1 MQMEET
7 PQRQDSFISKIFN
20 CCMTR
25 DTLDFEIRDDE
36 SITSRDNSLLIKS
49 KNELEKEFSLF
60 PASIIREEEQ
70 NKIEFTKDG
79 LLEFFSSIQNLNY
92 ENIYEE
98 NDIKISKANSS
109 IITDKFPLIRCQI
122 TKNKSF
128 FAKVPSIRKVI
139 DTLLNPEIRKKWDNN
154 IKDYRII
161 EKINNNS
168 EIVKIITNR
177 QPPLISEKEFYNKR
191 IEIEN
196 DGIYYLF
203 SSSIPESTNFIS
215 LDYDKAINFLSLMI
229 IKEEQG
235 KFYFDFYN
243 QDDTNDN
250 ITDNFIESNLP
261 NKLISFF
268 EKYFGFLNVL

>member
-7 PQRQDSFISKIFN
+7 PQRQDSFIAKIFN

-25 DTLDFEIRDDE
+25 NTLDFEIRDDE

-70 NKIEFTKDG
+70 NKIEFTKEG

-92 ENIYEE
+92 QNIYEE
-98 NDIKISKANSS
+98 NDINISKANSS

-122 TKNKSF
+122 SKNKSF
-128 FAKVPSIRKVI
+128 FTKVPSIRKVI
-139 DTLLNPEIRKKWDNN
+139 DTFLNPEIRKKWDNN

-250 ITDNFIESNLP
+250 IKDNFIESNLP

>member
-25 DTLDFEIRDDE
+25 NTLDFEIRDDE
-36 SITSRDNSLLIKS
+36 SITSRDNSLMIKS

-92 ENIYEE
+92 QNIYEE

-250 ITDNFIESNLP
+250 IKDNFIESNLP

>member
-1 MQMEET
+1 MQMEEA
-7 PQRQDSFISKIFN
+7 PQHQDSFIAKIFD

-25 DTLDFEIRDDE
+25 NTLDFEIRDDE

-92 ENIYEE
+92 QNIYEE
-98 NDIKISKANSS
+98 NDIKISKANLS

-122 TKNKSF
+122 NKNKSF
-128 FAKVPSIRKVI
+128 FTKVPSIRKVI
-139 DTLLNPEIRKKWDNN
+139 DTFLKPEIRKKWDNN

-177 QPPLISEKEFYNKR
+177 QLPIISEKELYNKR
-191 IEIEN
+191 IEIEHN
-196 DGIYYLF
+196 GIYYLF
-203 SSSIPESTNFIS
+203 SSSIPENTNFIS

-229 IKEEQG
+229 IKEDQNR
-235 KFYFDFYN
+235 FYFDFYN
-243 QDDTNDN
+243 QDDTIDN
-250 ITDNFIESNLP
+250 INDNFIESNLP
-261 NKLISFF
+261 NRIISFF
-268 EKYFGFLNVL
+268 EKYFEFLNVL

>member
-25 DTLDFEIRDDE
+25 NTLDFEIRDDE
-36 SITSRDNSLLIKS
+36 SITSRENSLLIKS

-92 ENIYEE
+92 QNIYEE
-98 NDIKISKANSS
+98 NDLKISKTNSS

-139 DTLLNPEIRKKWDNN
+139 DTFLNPEIRKKWDNN

-250 ITDNFIESNLP
+250 IKDNFIESNLP

>member
-25 DTLDFEIRDDE
+25 NTLDFEIRDDE

-250 ITDNFIESNLP
+250 IKDNFIESNLP

>member
-25 DTLDFEIRDDE
+25 NTLDFEIRDDE

-92 ENIYEE
+92 QNIYEE

-122 TKNKSF
+122 SKNKSF

-191 IEIEN
+191 IEIDN

>member
-25 DTLDFEIRDDE
+25 NTLDFEIRDDE
-36 SITSRDNSLLIKS
+36 SITSRENSLLIKS

-79 LLEFFSSIQNLNY
+79 LLEFFSRIQNLNY
-92 ENIYEE
+92 QNIYEE

-122 TKNKSF
+122 SKNKSF

-177 QPPLISEKEFYNKR
+177 QPPLITEKEFYNKR
-191 IEIEN
+191 IEIDN

>member
-7 PQRQDSFISKIFN
+7 PQRKDSFISKIFN

-25 DTLDFEIRDDE
+25 DTLDFEIRDNE

-122 TKNKSF
+122 RKNKSF

-250 ITDNFIESNLP
+250 IKDNFIESNLP

>member
-25 DTLDFEIRDDE
+25 NTLDFEIRDDE
-36 SITSRDNSLLIKS
+36 SITSRENSLLIKS

-122 TKNKSF
+122 RKNKSF

-191 IEIEN
+191 IEIEH
-196 DGIYYLF
+196 DRIYYLF

-250 ITDNFIESNLP
+250 IKDNFIESNLP

>member
-1 MQMEET
+1 MKMEET
-7 PQRQDSFISKIFN
+7 PQHQDSFIAKIFN

-25 DTLDFEIRDDE
+25 NTLDFEIRDDE
-36 SITSRDNSLLIKS
+36 SITSRDNSLLIKY

-92 ENIYEE
+92 QNIYEE

-109 IITDKFPLIRCQI
+109 IITDKFPLIRCQAS
-122 TKNKSF
+122 KNKSF
-128 FAKVPSIRKVI
+128 FAKMPSIRKVI
-139 DTLLNPEIRKKWDNN
+139 DTFSNPEIRKKWDNN

-161 EKINNNS
+161 EKINDNS
-168 EIVKIITNR
+168 EIVKLITNR
-177 QPPLISEKEFYNKR
+177 QLPIISEKEFYNKR

-196 DGIYYLF
+196 NRIYYLF
-203 SSSIPESTNFIS
+203 SSSIPENTNFIS
-215 LDYDKAINFLSLMI
+215 LDYDKATNFLSLMI
-229 IKEEQG
+229 IKEDKN
-235 KFYFDFYN
+235 KFYFDLYN
-243 QDDTNDN
+243 QNDTIDN
-250 ITDNFIESNLP
+250 INDNFIESNLP
-261 NKLISFF
+261 NRVISFF

>member
-261 NKLISFF
+261 NKLINFF

>member
-25 DTLDFEIRDDE
+25 DTLDFEIRDNE

-250 ITDNFIESNLP
+250 IKDNFIESNLP